1 VSSRNEPDTRVRE
14 DKSIYMRQAET
25 RLQNRGF
32 RLRRYNEPPD
42 EILLAR
48 RPLYYISF
56 LLVLFSGILRQPLL
70 FVAALMVFVLAFVP
84 ELWYRFCLRQL
95 TVKRTLPST
104 RFLLGDSIPITLS
117 IENRKPL
124 PLPWCEVVDE
134 LSDALPVEHLKV
146 SPASSPDRVLVT
158 NTFSLWAYQVVRRRY
173 RIRALTRG
181 AYRFGP
187 VGLRATDPFGILTR
201 EATLSEPA
209 AVVVHP
215 LVVPLE
221 RFGLPALAPFGEQKA
236 PRRLLEDPL
245 RIVGVRDYVPGDEPR
260 RIHWKATARMG
271 TLQSKVYE
279 PSTSKSLALF
289 LDVRTLSQ
297 TLMGYDPALLELHI
311 CAAASV
317 ANWAITQGYAVGV
330 FANGTLGIPEFVE
343 KHAPSP
349 EVLADAPP
357 ETAEERFRREIERT
371 SATLRMRI
379 PPSPRVEQL
388 TTIFDGLAR
397 VLPYYGLPIEQLI
410 AAEERD
416 LPTGAS
422 VIYIGTE
429 DLIDV
434 PLIIAL
440 RRLKAHGHA
449 VSALLTRSHQ
459 TQNTQE
465 TPEEHAERRLQLTG
479 IETHYIGGRLT
490 WEELLGETVGPEA
503 LAFFR
508 SRQRGLTA
516 FTGGT
521 GGSPASTESSTS
533 DSLAEPPDSLDSH
546 RGEQNGADNERAARP
561 THKTGGYAQPRSLV
575 VD

>member
-1 VSSRNEPDTRVRE
+1 
-14 DKSIYMRQAET
+14 MR
-25 RLQNRGF
+25 NRGF
-32 RLRRYNEPPD
+32 RLRRSNEPPD
-42 EILLAR
+42 EILFAR
-48 RPLYYISF
+48 RPLYYITF
-56 LLVLFSGILRQPLL
+56 LLMVFSGILRQPLL

-95 TVKRTLPST
+95 TVRRNLPST
-104 RFLLGDSIPITLS
+104 RFMLGDSIQITLS

-134 LSDALPVEHLKV
+134 LSDSLVVEKLKV

-158 NTFSLWAYQVVRRRY
+158 NTFSLWAYQVVRRHY
-173 RIRALTRG
+173 QIRALTRG

-187 VGLRATDPFGILTR
+187 VILRATDPFGILTR
-201 EATLSEPA
+201 ETTIREPA
-209 AVVVHP
+209 ALVVHP

-260 RIHWKATARMG
+260 RIHWKATARTG
-271 TLQSKVYE
+271 RLQSKIYE
-279 PSTSKSLALF
+279 PSTSRSLAIF

-297 TLMGYDPALLELHI
+297 TLMGYDPALLELHV

-317 ANWAITQGYAVGV
+317 ANWAINQGYAVGV

-343 KHAPSP
+343 KAAPSP
-349 EVLADAPP
+349 EVLEG
-357 ETAEERFRREIERT
+357 ETPEERFRREIERT

-388 TTIFDGLAR
+388 THIFDGLAR

-410 AAEERD
+410 GAEERD

-440 RRLKAHGHA
+440 RRLKSHGHA
-449 VSALLTRSHQ
+449 VSALLTRSRQ
-459 TQNTQE
+459 TQNT
-465 TPEEHAERRLQLTG
+465 PEANADRRLQLTG
-479 IETHYIGGRLT
+479 LDTHYIGGKVT
-490 WEELLGETVGPEA
+490 WEELLGDTVGQDA
-503 LAFFR
+503 LTFFR
-508 SRQRGLTA
+508 SRQRGFTA
-516 FTGGT
+516 FT
-521 GGSPASTESSTS
+521 GGSPASNKSSS
-533 DSLAEPPDSLDSH
+533 SAEPPDTLDS
-546 RGEQNGADNERAARP
+546 RSGEQNGADDERATRP
-561 THKTGGYAQPRSLV
+561 ANKTGGYAQPRTLV